1 METKPLLL
9 ERAWADVF
17 VSERVMQCRG
27 LIKKKATMHNDIQTG
42 SCIRCMSIPG
52 SICSERVG
60 VRALLLVS
68 GMPRHKLCLDI
79 RLPLDAAPMSRLWS
93 WQSERTT
100 RSRLEWTRTMAWL
113 GHVEKILVFQA
124 SRTLNFGSLLLSFAD
139 VAQSAID
146 VAVPTCA
153 HQVVH
158 HVCGQ
163 HGVRQRTCLDI
174 KLHAGTA
181 VDQIGSTSPADLQTT
196 IIVSTEELSRW
207 LMRAMTSR
215 CAWKVQFCNQLAFS
229 IRTPSLG

>member
-1 METKPLLL
+1 VETKPLLL
-9 ERAWADVF
+9 ERAWADVC

-42 SCIRCMSIPG
+42 SCIFMYQM
-52 SICSERVG
+52 VG

-100 RSRLEWTRTMAWL
+100 RSRLEWTRTMARL
-113 GHVEKILVFQA
+113 GHVEKHLVFQA
-124 SRTLNFGSLLLSFAD
+124 SRTLNFGSLLMSFAD
-139 VAQSAID
+139 VAQSATD

>member
-1 METKPLLL
+1 MLGYKTATGRSSDEPVMELAVRTHHSQP
-9 ERAWADVF
+9 
-17 VSERVMQCRG
+17 
-27 LIKKKATMHNDIQTG
+27 
-42 SCIRCMSIPG
+42 PG
-52 SICSERVG
+52 VDPYHAR
-60 VRALLLVS
+60 
-68 GMPRHKLCLDI
+68 
-79 RLPLDAAPMSRLWS
+79 
-93 WQSERTT
+93 
-100 RSRLEWTRTMAWL
+100 L

-124 SRTLNFGSLLLSFAD
+124 SRTLNFGSLLMSFAD

-181 VDQIGSTSPADLQTT
+181 VDQIGSASPADLQTT

>member
-1 METKPLLL
+1 MYQ
-9 ERAWADVF
+9 
-17 VSERVMQCRG
+17 M
-27 LIKKKATMHNDIQTG
+27 
-42 SCIRCMSIPG
+42 
-52 SICSERVG
+52 VG

-68 GMPRHKLCLDI
+68 GMPRHELCLDI

-100 RSRLEWTRTMAWL
+100 RSRLEWTRTMARL

-124 SRTLNFGSLLLSFAD
+124 SRTLNFGSLLMSFAD

-163 HGVRQRTCLDI
+163 HGVR
-174 KLHAGTA
+174 
-181 VDQIGSTSPADLQTT
+181 
-196 IIVSTEELSRW
+196 
-207 LMRAMTSR
+207 
-215 CAWKVQFCNQLAFS
+215 
-229 IRTPSLG
+229 